1 MAAHVRSGDV
11 VNCTTPAQYF
21 HVLRRQIRRNFR
33 KPLIVMTPK
42 SLLRHKSC
50 QSKLE
55 HFTDG
60 SSFHRVMY
68 DDVALCKD
76 AEVRR
81 VVLCSGKVYY
91 DLFEE
96 REKRGIKD
104 VAFLRMEQLYP
115 FPRKALTEQLARY
128 PKAEIV
134 WCQEEPKNMGS
145 WTFIE
150 SRIEQVLL
158 ELGSQCRRPI
168 YVGREEAAAPATG
181 LLRRHTEQQN
191 KLVDYALTVTA
202 KAAARKPAKAK
213 GKGKAA

>member
-1 MAAHVRSGDV
+1 
-11 VNCTTPAQYF
+11 
-21 HVLRRQIRRNFR
+21 
-33 KPLIVMTPK
+33 
-42 SLLRHKSC
+42 
-50 QSKLE
+50 
-55 HFTDG
+55 
-60 SSFHRVMY
+60 MY

-81 VVLCSGKVYY
+81 IVMCSGKVYY

-104 VAFLRMEQLYP
+104 VAFLRLEQLYP

-168 YVGREEAAAPATG
+168 YVGREEAAAAATG
-181 LLRRHTEQQN
+181 MLRLHIEQQN
-191 KLVDYALTVTA
+191 KLVDQALTVQAGPVA
-202 KAAARKPAKAK
+202 KKPAKAK
-213 GKGKAA
+213 GKSKSKVS